1 MIVPNRSGP
10 SNSGYRYGFQGQ
22 EKDNEIRGGEGNSL
36 NYTFRM
42 HDPRIGRFFA
52 VDPLEHEFPWNS
64 PYAFSENRVIDG
76 KELEGK
82 EVIAAGKQVT
92 GSLLISGTSGAGIL
106 IAPDGIFSYGF
117 YGWGGETNISISSMY
132 GVTYFPDMPK
142 AEYFAGEGNTFALN
156 AGEFGC
162 ISISAA
168 ESSGYEGIG
177 FSVGFGAGVL
187 PGSLCGHHTYTTI
200 KPLSDK
206 AQLGTALNIFKSNL
220 GKINSEITSKKNEI
234 AKREGVIAKSAKI
247 TKSYQEK
254 IQEAKKSNTATSK
267 ANVNKYNS
275 LIKKEQDRS
284 NSQKKELNQSQGE
297 LKELNKAKEG
307 TEYSIEKVESAINKK
322 S

>member
-1 MIVPNRSGP
+1 MPDYLDTTHSRDITIGASSSANFKSVIGDKYYELANHLGNVLVAISDKKLPYFNGTTFTTSANNFEADVINFNEYYPFGMLVPNRHGS
-10 SNSGYRYGFQGQ
+10 SNSYRYGFQGQ
-22 EKDNEIRGGEGNSL
+22 EKDNEIKGEGNSL

-42 HDPRIGRFFA
+42 HDPRVGRFFA
-52 VDPLEHEFPWNS
+52 IDPLSEKFAWNS

-132 GVTYFPDMPK
+132 GLTYFPDMPK

-162 ISISAA
+162 VSISAA

-187 PGSLCGHHTYTTI
+187 P
-200 KPLSDK
+200 
-206 AQLGTALNIFKSNL
+206 
-220 GKINSEITSKKNEI
+220 EIGR
-234 AKREGVIAKSAKI
+234 AHV
-247 TKSYQEK
+247 
-254 IQEAKKSNTATSK
+254 
-267 ANVNKYNS
+267 
-275 LIKKEQDRS
+275 
-284 NSQKKELNQSQGE
+284 
-297 LKELNKAKEG
+297 
-307 TEYSIEKVESAINKK
+307 
-322 S
+322 